1 MWIGAVQVLLLLGG
15 KGNRWDA
22 RPPCGDDGEVPPKQ
36 LKGSKPNIVIV
47 LAVDVGEI
55 YNMSLSAY
63 PEIVAELTAIKVSY
77 EKEADMF

>member
-1 MWIGAVQVLLLLGG
+1 MLY
-15 KGNRWDA
+15 N
-22 RPPCGDDGEVPPKQ
+22 
-36 LKGSKPNIVIV
+36 